1 MRPLLRLLLLRLLAL
16 AARPFVRRPGP
27 LRKVL
32 AIKPDHLGDLLL
44 ASPALADLRRGL
56 PEARIV
62 GLVGPWASRMWR
74 GSAALDALVE
84 LPFPGFERA
93 AKGHP
98 LRPYLLLLKYGLLLR
113 RERYDAALLLR
124 DDHWWGAALAAVAGI
139 PRRVGHAHLLCAP
152 LLSLALPYNP
162 RRHVARQALEVVGAL
177 VGEPPAGA
185 APGRP
190 PTSFAPTDEERA
202 WAEGWLA
209 ANLAPGER
217 LVVVHPGTGG
227 PTKHW
232 PPERW
237 AAVAD
242 ALAGEPGARLLLT
255 GGPGEAAL
263 VAQVAALMAR
273 PALTLAG
280 QTSVG
285 QLAALLGRAAL
296 VLGVDS
302 GPLHLAVS
310 QGAPS
315 VHLFGPSDHA
325 RFGPWGPPERHA
337 VLQAGL
343 FCSPCG
349 VFAACPRGTAGP
361 ECMAA
366 IPAEAVIAA
375 GRRLLA

>member
-1 MRPLLRLLLLRLLAL
+1 MKLLLLRLLAL
-16 AARPFVRRPGP
+16 VAGPLTRRSGP

-32 AIKPDHLGDLLL
+32 VVKPDHLGDLLL
-44 ASPALADLRRGL
+44 ASPALAALRESL
-56 PEARIV
+56 PKARIV

-74 GSAALDALVE
+74 GSADLDALAE

-93 AKGHP
+93 GAKGHP

-113 RERYDAALLLR
+113 REGYDAALLLR
-124 DDHWWGAALAAVAGI
+124 DDHWWGATLAAVAGI
-139 PRRVGHAHLLCAP
+139 PRRVGHAHPLCAP
-152 LLSLALPYNP
+152 LLSRALPYDP
-162 RRHVARQALEVVGAL
+162 RRHVARQALDVVGAL
-177 VGEPPAGA
+177 LGAPPAE
-185 APGRP
+185 APPGLP
-190 PTSFAPTDEERA
+190 PASFAPTGEERA

-227 PTKHW
+227 PTKLW

-242 ALAGEPGARLLLT
+242 ALAGEPDARVVLT
-255 GGPGEAAL
+255 GGPGEAPL

-280 QTSVG
+280 RTSVG

-296 VLGVDS
+296 ALGVDS
-302 GPLHLAVS
+302 GPMHIAVS

-315 VHLFGPSDHA
+315 VHLFGPSDQA
-325 RFGPWGPPERHA
+325 RFGPWGAPERHV
-337 VLQAGL
+337 VLRAGL

-366 IPAEAVIAA
+366 IPPAEVIAA
-375 GRRLLA
+375 GRRLLG